1 MTDWLMVIIT
11 AIYVVATIFICVYNG
26 RSAKAANEQ
35 TKIAKAQIDEMIKQF
50 NEENRPVITI
60 RFEIIRSGLLCFV
73 VENIGPKPAVDVRI
87 EFNDAFVDNLEKFE
101 RNIRLREA
109 MNSKLF
115 LAKNQ
120 KIYILLGSQSSFK
133 DISTVP
139 ADIQIN
145 YNNKF
150 SRRFSERTVI
160 DISQY
165 AFMLSYNSELEDI
178 SHHLNEIKSEE
189 KKYHDKQLKV
199 ISKKSPVSV
208 LIHSADGS
216 KKFEVYKTVCL
227 NAGSTT
233 VDIAEKN
240 GISKEKALGI
250 LLELM
255 YVDNFVQAVSF
266 DDDFNA
272 KWYRQ

>member
-120 KIYILLGSQSSFK
+120 KKNLKILQFFLNTENTR
-133 DISTVP
+133 I
-139 ADIQIN
+139 
-145 YNNKF
+145 
-150 SRRFSERTVI
+150 
-160 DISQY
+160 
-165 AFMLSYNSELEDI
+165 EL
-178 SHHLNEIKSEE
+178 
-189 KKYHDKQLKV
+189 V
-199 ISKKSPVSV
+199 
-208 LIHSADGS
+208 
-216 KKFEVYKTVCL
+216 
-227 NAGSTT
+227 
-233 VDIAEKN
+233 
-240 GISKEKALGI
+240 
-250 LLELM
+250 
-255 YVDNFVQAVSF
+255 
-266 DDDFNA
+266 
-272 KWYRQ
+272 